1 MGSGTRV
8 NQAPFTAAD
17 LAEMDEAFF
26 SRASQVVALED
37 VADGNRDPNSIG
49 LRHDVDA
56 SSNNTRHA
64 LDTAVKI
71 AEWEAN
77 RGYRSTYYVL
87 HTATYWMAPG
97 FTAALDRI
105 AELGHEIGIHT
116 NAIAEALRTGRDPDY
131 ILEQALAT
139 LRTLGFEIRGCAG
152 HGDPSCNRDAAPGES
167 HFANDEQFLDCA
179 RPDSGP
185 PDRTITR
192 GNRSLTLNPR
202 SLADFGLEYEALQV
216 AYDTPNGVRPFR
228 ISDSGGRWNDPGWGA
243 FVEKWQ
249 GDREAHGDLTAPAG
263 DVQQL
268 HFLWH
273 PDWWQHAFVEVPV

>member
-1 MGSGTRV
+1 MK
-8 NQAPFTAAD
+8 QAPFTAAD
-17 LAEMDEAFF
+17 LEEMDEAFF
-26 SRASQVVALED
+26 SRASAVVALED
-37 VADGNRDPNSIG
+37 VSDGNRDPNSIG

-77 RGYRSTYYVL
+77 RGYRSTYYIL
-87 HTATYWMAPG
+87 HTAPYWMAPG

-105 AELGHEIGIHT
+105 AECGHEIGIHT
-116 NAIAEALRTGRDPDY
+116 NAIAEALRIGRDPDS
-131 ILEQALAT
+131 ILAEALAT
-139 LRTLGFEIRGCAG
+139 LRGLGFEVRGAAG

-167 HFANDEQFLDCA
+167 HFANDEQFLECA
-179 RPDSGP
+179 RPGQGA

-192 GNRSLTLNPR
+192 GNASLTLNPR

-216 AYDTPNGVRPFR
+216 AYAPNGARPFR
-228 ISDSGGRWNDPGWGA
+228 ISDSGGHWNDPGWDWFA
-243 FVEKWQ
+243 ENWQ
-249 GDREAHGDLTAPAG
+249 GDER
-263 DVQQL
+263 QL

-273 PDWWQHAFVEVPV
+273 PDWWQHAFVEVTV